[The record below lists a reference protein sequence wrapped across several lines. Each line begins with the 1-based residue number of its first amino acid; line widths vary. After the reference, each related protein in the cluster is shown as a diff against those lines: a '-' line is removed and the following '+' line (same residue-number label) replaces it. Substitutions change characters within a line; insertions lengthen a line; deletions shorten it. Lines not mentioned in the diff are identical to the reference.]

1 MTDLMDTIYR
11 CASKVFTPELLNED
25 GEYFSRTQCQEL
37 EIKQLYADCDKD
49 TAARVDNVL
58 ANQLAIGQLREAASF
73 RAGFRMALELTR

>member
-37 EIKQLYADCDKD
+37 EIKQLYADCDK
-49 TAARVDNVL
+49 RYC
-58 ANQLAIGQLREAASF
+58 GES
-73 RAGFRMALELTR
+73 G